1 MKQKFK
7 FLKKSY
13 LGNIHELENVDNHL
27 LCIYS
32 TISDN
37 SLVEKYV
44 HDQFTKDA
52 IQYDMK
58 NNFDLFRER
67 VSDAFLEIQTR
78 QNKKSKYR
86 LQKAIKPV
94 IS

>member
-1 MKQKFK
+1 
-7 FLKKSY
+7 
-13 LGNIHELENVDNHL
+13 
-27 LCIYS
+27 
-32 TISDN
+32 
-37 SLVEKYV
+37 
-44 HDQFTKDA
+44 
-52 IQYDMK
+52 MK